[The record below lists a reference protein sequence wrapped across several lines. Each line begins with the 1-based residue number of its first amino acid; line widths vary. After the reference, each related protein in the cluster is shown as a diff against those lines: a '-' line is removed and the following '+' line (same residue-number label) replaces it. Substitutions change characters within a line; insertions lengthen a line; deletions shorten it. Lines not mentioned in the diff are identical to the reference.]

1 MLPDVIVCTWSK
13 IALQYTRQNKIA
25 THQTLNGIP
34 NIDLAYL

>member
-1 MLPDVIVCTWSK
+1 MLLFVHGAK

-25 THQTLNGIP
+25 TQTLNGIP